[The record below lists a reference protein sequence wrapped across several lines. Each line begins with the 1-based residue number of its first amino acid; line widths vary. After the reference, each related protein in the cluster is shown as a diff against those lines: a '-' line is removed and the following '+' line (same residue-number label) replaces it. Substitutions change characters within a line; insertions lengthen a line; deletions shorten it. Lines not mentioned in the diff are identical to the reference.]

1 MKNFKAK
8 DLMIPVEEY
17 NRVKEDT
24 TLFEALQCLA
34 QQGDELNLP
43 HPHRDLLV
51 ENADGKVV
59 GKITMLDI
67 FKHMEPSY
75 FKMDDQRHPGALS
88 MDFVQK
94 VYRDFNL
101 WSEPLSSLCRK
112 NAGAKAEEIMHT
124 PKQAEI
130 LDEDD
135 TLDKALH
142 AFVLGVHQPLLVQKD
157 GIITGVVRLG
167 DAFDKVRTAVL
178 ACEIETA

>member
-17 NRVKEDT
+17 NRVKKDT
-24 TLFEALQCLA
+24 TLFEALQCLTE
-34 QQGDELNLP
+34 QGEELNLP

-51 ENADGKVV
+51 EDDEGKII

-75 FKMDDQRHPGALS
+75 LKMDNQHHPNALS

-101 WSEPLSSLCRK
+101 WSEPLTSLCRK
-112 NAGAKAEEIMHT
+112 NSGAKAGEIMHT

-135 TLDKALH
+135 TIDKALH

-167 DAFDKVRTAVL
+167 DAFEKVRTAVL